1 MPYTSG
7 MNLQTASDQIIDLL
21 ETNRSI
27 FLKIEPE
34 APDFTI
40 HAPFKIVLFGSNQM
54 VEIDV
59 SDKSLVSLIGLFDAT
74 IFDKTQVDR
83 LYVWNLKALAVYFFS
98 ISKRSLAPATNLI
111 DLKII
116 ENFLGVRKS
125 APENFVECVNR
136 VKLIVKTKT
145 WQSLYKSIHLPLALR
160 VLPAIETQPL
170 LNEET
175 KRTEYPYY
183 EIEGQIN
190 GRMNCLR
197 KYAKSYLP
205 HNMGPEVKA
214 VLKPRGYGLRFLC
227 SDFRHCEVT
236 VLQWLSKDE
245 NLKNILDSGADLHEQ
260 IYESVTGDQC
270 NTENKRK
277 LSKKMFLPVMY
288 GCGPSGLAGN
298 LGVNESVAAE
308 LINRIK
314 QQFSTAWEWMQSKQ
328 EAAREGVIH
337 DFFGRPR
344 LFDEKQCYLARN
356 FSVQGVAATACQEKL
371 IDLFGNIDDDKANI
385 VFSVHDGFGLV
396 CQIKSAREM
405 YKLVKQVCEA
415 ESSLCPGLKMKVE
428 IKFGAKLDNMKVL
441 WRD

>member
-1 MPYTSG
+1 
-7 MNLQTASDQIIDLL
+7 MNLQEASNKITDLL
-21 ETNRSI
+21 ESNRSL

-34 APDFTI
+34 VPDFTI
-40 HAPFKIVLFGSNQM
+40 CETFKILIFSSKKNI
-54 VEIDV
+54 EINADA
-59 SDKSLVSLIGLFDAT
+59 KNIVSLIGLFDAT
-74 IFDKTQVDR
+74 IFDKSLVDR
-83 LYVWNLKALAVYFFS
+83 FYAWNIKSLATYFFS
-98 ISKRSLAPATNLI
+98 ISKRFMAPTVGII
-111 DLKII
+111 DIKII
-116 ENFLGVRKS
+116 ENFLGIRENV
-125 APENFVECVNR
+125 PENFIECVNR

-145 WQSLYKSIHLPLALR
+145 WQSLYKSIHTPLSLR
-160 VLPAIETQPL
+160 VLPSIENQPL
-170 LNEET
+170 LNEKL

-236 VLQWLSKDE
+236 VLQWLSQDQR
-245 NLKNILDSGADLHEQ
+245 LKQILESGADLHEQ
-260 IYESVTGDQC
+260 IYEEVTGDKC

-288 GCGPSGLAGN
+288 GCGSLGLASN
-298 LGVNESVAAE
+298 LGVKEHIATE

-314 QQFSTAWEWMQSKQ
+314 QQFSIAWEWMQSKQ
-328 EAAREGVIH
+328 ESAKESVIY

-344 LFDEKQCYLARN
+344 KFDEKQCYLARN

-371 IDLFGNIDDDKANI
+371 IDLFDNIDNDKAYI
-385 VFSVHDGFGLV
+385 AFSIHDGFGLV
-396 CQIKSAREM
+396 CKIKYAHEV
-405 YKLVKQVCEA
+405 YKLVKQVCES
-415 ESSLCPGLKMKVE
+415 ESILCPGLKMKVE
-428 IKFGAKLDNMKVL
+428 IKFGHKLNNMKVL
-441 WRD
+441 WR